1 MHFLYGFTKDN
12 EIILDHAT
20 FHSKSAL
27 TTIEENSLFAAISYL
42 LHCTI
47 SIENGLKV
55 PILLFIGNI
64 LDAGYVWKTGG
75 AKSQKT

>member
-55 PILLFIGNI
+55 TIL
-64 LDAGYVWKTGG
+64 
-75 AKSQKT
+75 

>member
-27 TTIEENSLFAAISYL
+27 TTIEHNRLFAAISKFSKYQLHMALRYHFFYL
-42 LHCTI
+42 LVI
-47 SIENGLKV
+47 S
-55 PILLFIGNI
+55 
-64 LDAGYVWKTGG
+64 
-75 AKSQKT
+75 

>member
-27 TTIEENSLFAAISYL
+27 STIEHSSLFAAISFL
-42 LHCTI
+42 LHYKI
-47 SIENGLKV
+47 SIENGIKI
-55 PILLFIGNI
+55 PILLFIGNL

>member
-27 TTIEENSLFAAISYL
+27 TTIEENSLLAAISFL
-42 LHCTI
+42 LHRV
-47 SIENGLKV
+47 K
-55 PILLFIGNI
+55 
-64 LDAGYVWKTGG
+64 Y
-75 AKSQKT
+75 Q

>member
-42 LHCTI
+42 LHCII

-55 PILLFIGNI
+55 PIL
-64 LDAGYVWKTGG
+64 
-75 AKSQKT
+75 